1 MGRSFNYGCEDEP
14 APELMEV
21 CSSPGQ
27 GHSGAASPWPR
38 PARGTPQA
46 APGADSKLSTA
57 MAWRRRARA
66 WELPAPAENLWTQLR
81 RSGEE
86 RKALVSV
93 VLEFGGEGKENF
105 AAAART

>member
-1 MGRSFNYGCEDEP
+1 MGRSINYGCEDEP
-14 APELMEV
+14 PELMEV
-21 CSSPGQ
+21 CSSLGQ

-38 PARGTPQA
+38 PAYGTPQA
-46 APGADSKLSTA
+46 APGAASKLSTA
-57 MAWRRRARA
+57 LAWPRRARA
-66 WELPAPAENLWTQLR
+66 WDLPAPAENLRTQLR

-105 AAAART
+105 AAAAA